1 MIEVIFS
8 KAMSESLESF
18 KYGILL
24 FLSGDIKMAELKV
37 EIPDELEIGYK
48 ELSKEE
54 LNALVA
60 KALKERL
67 SERLMFRIADE
78 LLKNSK
84 ITDKLAMKWS
94 SELKERVAKRHGL

>member
-1 MIEVIFS
+1 
-8 KAMSESLESF
+8 
-18 KYGILL
+18 
-24 FLSGDIKMAELKV
+24 MAELKI
-37 EIPDELEIGYK
+37 EIPDELEVGYK

-54 LNALVA
+54 INSVVA

-67 SERLMFRIADE
+67 SEKLMFRVADE

-84 ITDKLAMKWS
+84 ITDEMAFKWG